1 MKILLIA
8 MSGIGDTLIATPLIH
23 ELRLSYSQAQIDVL
37 VMWAGAKDLLEG
49 NPHLNTV
56 HQENLIKQGA
66 LRSLPSF
73 ASFVT
78 SVTTFP

>member
-1 MKILLIA
+1 
-8 MSGIGDTLIATPLIH
+8 
-23 ELRLSYSQAQIDVL
+23 
-37 VMWAGAKDLLEG
+37 MWAGAKDLLEG

-66 LRSLPSF
+66 LRSF
-73 ASFVT
+73 AFPLQASSP